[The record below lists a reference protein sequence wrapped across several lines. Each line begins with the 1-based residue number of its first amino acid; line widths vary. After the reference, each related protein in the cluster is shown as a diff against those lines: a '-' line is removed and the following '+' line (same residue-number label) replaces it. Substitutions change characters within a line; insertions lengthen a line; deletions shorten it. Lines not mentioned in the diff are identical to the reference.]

1 LGFIPI
7 LSPEDFDDISTM
19 LRERKALVQ
28 CVCYVTARFVPGGSA
43 IRDTLYRP
51 VSELLL
57 GTCDTNRSTPTQSL
71 ALLQALIVL
80 YAYAQAVPTTV
91 QGSQTPSKDLLYWR
105 IKTFT
110 EAHAIQL
117 FLHRSVEG
125 LRAAVASQEPQISS
139 SYCYKMY
146 TYWLWLYT
154 MSHQYVSSV
163 HSRASSLT

>member
-1 LGFIPI
+1 
-7 LSPEDFDDISTM
+7 M

-28 CVCYVTARFVPGGSA
+28 CVCYVTARFIPGGSA
-43 IRDTLYRP
+43 IRDRLFHP

-57 GTCDTNRSTPTQSL
+57 GSSNTQRSTPTQSL
-71 ALLQALIVL
+71 ALLQGLIVL
-80 YAYAQAVPTTV
+80 YAYAQAVPTTIEE
-91 QGSQTPSKDLLYWR
+91 SQTPSKDLLYWR

-110 EAHAIQL
+110 EAHANQL

-139 SYCYKMY
+139 SYCYKTY

-154 MSHQYVSSV
+154 MSHQY
-163 HSRASSLT
+163 ASYFKSLTFFRGLTREIVVL